1 MDVFLL
7 IFFILVIGLLASLV
21 WLFITF
27 QGDALFEF
35 ITAQRTPFVLD
46 KLTQDTAVFSCKVPF
61 MNKGSQ
67 AGTIMDAYTRHLLP
81 MEQFKEAE
89 VLSRLTLEKLYREDG
104 YWEAVIIP
112 KGTGGTVIVT
122 VTFKAKSGDI
132 RQDLSQ
138 MVDMPIDLV
147 YQVVAR
153 SPWYIDKA
161 RIVMTSEEISQALNL
176 DSVSE

>member
-1 MDVFLL
+1 MFFLTL
-7 IFFILVIGLLASLV
+7 LLLLIGLLASLV

-27 QGDALFEF
+27 QGDAQFEF

-61 MNKGSQ
+61 VNKGSQ
-67 AGTIMDAYTRHLLP
+67 GGTIMDAYTRHLLP
-81 MEQFKEAE
+81 FEQFKAAE
-89 VLSRLTLEKLYREDG
+89 VSSRLTLETLFREDG
-104 YWEAVIIP
+104 YWEAVIIT
-112 KGTGGTVIVT
+112 KGNGGTAIVT

-132 RQDLSQ
+132 RKDLSQ
-138 MVDMPIDLV
+138 MVDMPIDII

-161 RIVMTSEEISQALNL
+161 RIVMTSLEISQALNTS
-176 DSVSE
+176 SVGE